1 VSLEDQTSADVMQ
14 AVAEGRADVGI
25 FVGPS
30 TDARLT
36 ARHYSSGTLA
46 AIVPSAHILARRDAV
61 PFDALLDFDIVGLHV
76 GASAHELMLK
86 SALERGR
93 TLNARLQVRG
103 FDAICQLV
111 AAGLGVAVLPAAT
124 AARFAKL
131 FDIKVLALEE
141 AWATRDYLLAT
152 RVSDSLPAAVQRFV
166 DALCPPASAAAP
178 ASRAR
183 EAVAIEKAT
192 P

>member
-1 VSLEDQTSADVMQ
+1 MQ

-30 TDARLT
+30 TDARLA
-36 ARHYSSGTLA
+36 ARHYNTGTLA
-46 AIVPSAHILARRDAV
+46 AIVPADHILARRDAV

-103 FDAICQLV
+103 FDAIAQLV
-111 AAGLGVAVLPAAT
+111 AAGLGVAVLPADSAT
-124 AARFAKL
+124 RFSKL
-131 FDIKVLALEE
+131 FDIKVLALDEP
-141 AWATRDYLLAT
+141 WARRDYLLAT

-166 DALCPPASAAAP
+166 DALCPPSAATPATAP
-178 ASRAR
+178 AAPRAR
-183 EAVAIEKAT
+183 EAAAT
-192 P
+192 